1 MKNAPVSM
9 RMLLMPA
16 IKPIE
21 MNAPRQAASASASS
35 ERCWGRRLGCR
46 IKIDPYATHRA
57 DDGIALSSNASYQ
70 QLQASSL
77 VNHKKI
83 RH

>member
-1 MKNAPVSM
+1 
-9 RMLLMPA
+9 MPA

-46 IKIDPYATHRA
+46 IKIDPSRRHHA
-57 DDGIALSSNASYQ
+57 DDGIAVSSNASYQ

-77 VNHKKI
+77 VNHKKNTTLGTTG
-83 RH
+83 